1 MASRLLAAGRPGTLL
16 DLNYY
21 PLGPRTW
28 THGRTSAFI
37 IIRQKRSLFQLS
49 TRAPGAWPRIYPVG
63 WSSRRAP
70 YSTHNGS
77 GPESKRGWQWIS
89 VGAGLTFLAVF
100 QLVRTQWRSAPSRQS
115 HDESGQES
123 DRQALATTVSGA
135 VPEGPWQV
143 HLLTALPLKA
153 MSRLFGTF
161 NDLTIPRW
169 LREPSLKFYCWVFGC
184 DLSELLEPDLKAY
197 PNLGSFFYR
206 ALRPDARPI
215 DPAADLVSPADG
227 RVLNYGL
234 IRGRLVEQVKGVT
247 YSLDAFL
254 GANFGQPPS
263 HNSTTDPHQ
272 RLAQVSRSETI
283 TDDEE
288 FAEVNGITYTLEG
301 LVGDRVEQVEELA
314 EDGHPAKKV
323 KVLPTHDGRLLR
335 EGHEL
340 FFCVI
345 YLSPADYHRF
355 HSPTNWIVESRRHF
369 SGELYSVSPYA
380 LKLINNLFVLN
391 ERVALLGRWR
401 YGFMSMIP
409 VGATNVGSI
418 KINFDPVLRTN
429 LKETMSSGN
438 YSQVSYA
445 SASALLQGVP
455 LMTGEEVGGFR
466 LGSTVVLVF
475 EAPASFRFELT
486 PGMKIKMGQPLG
498 CVEGAQIS

>member
-1 MASRLLAAGRPGTLL
+1 MAVATRRGLSLHQRANHASGLCSRVYPIGQSPGRAA
-16 DLNYY
+16 
-21 PLGPRTW
+21 
-28 THGRTSAFI
+28 
-37 IIRQKRSLFQLS
+37 
-49 TRAPGAWPRIYPVG
+49 
-63 WSSRRAP
+63 
-70 YSTHNGS
+70 YSTHSGS
-77 GPESKRGWQWIS
+77 QSEPKRGWQWIS

-100 QLVRTQWRSAPSRQS
+100 QLVRTQWRDVPSRPP
-115 HDESGQES
+115 HNESGQES
-123 DRQALATTVSGA
+123 DRQGLATAMGGA

-143 HLLTALPLKA
+143 HVLTALPLKA
-153 MSRLFGTF
+153 MSRLFGAF

-184 DLSELLEPDLKAY
+184 DLSELLEPDLKEY

-215 DPAADLVSPADG
+215 DPTADLVSPADG

-234 IRGRLVEQVKGVT
+234 IRGRLVEQVKGIS

-254 GANFGQPPS
+254 GDNFGHLPS
-263 HNSTTDPHQ
+263 PDLSKDSLDPQ
-272 RLAQVSRSETI
+272 QMLAQVSRSKTI
-283 TDDEE
+283 TNDEE
-288 FAEVNGITYTLEG
+288 FAEVNGVTYTLEG
-301 LVGDRVEQVEELA
+301 LVGDRVEQVEELTGDGQPA
-314 EDGHPAKKV
+314 EKI
-323 KVLPTHDGRLLR
+323 KVLPTHDGRQLR
-335 EGHEL
+335 DGHEL

-401 YGFMSMIP
+401 HGFMSMIP

-429 LKETMSSGN
+429 QKETMSSGN
-438 YSQVSYA
+438 YSQMSYT

-455 LMTGEEVGGFR
+455 LKTGEEVGGFR

-475 EAPASFRFELT
+475 EAPASFRFTLT
-486 PGMKIKMGQPLG
+486 PGMKIKVGQPLG
-498 CVEGAQIS
+498 CVESAQIS